1 MKLGEQEQRRRE
13 KIKAE
18 QPSLKAMFPDY
29 DPRRHEAFRL
39 LAQEMA
45 EKKALR
51 DYMAARGVR

>member
-1 MKLGEQEQRRRE
+1 MGEQERQRRE
-13 KIKAE
+13 KVKSE
-18 QPSLKAMFPDY
+18 QPALRRLFPDY
-29 DPRRHEAFRL
+29 DPRRHETFRL

>member
-1 MKLGEQEQRRRE
+1 MELGEQERRRRE
-13 KIKAE
+13 KVKAE
-18 QPSLKAMFPDY
+18 QPALKALFSDY